1 VLNSLQNF
9 WNSPRRKQLTD
20 ARNLGLYIFSI
31 IVLAITWSGVKTV
44 QTNYNL
50 QKQISTLKQQ
60 NQVLYLQKKNTS
72 LQNEYYQSN
81 EYLDLTARQDLG
93 LAAPGEQV
101 LIIPKSVAMKYVD
114 PTVGSANTTASNA
127 SPAVNQSKISKN
139 LEDWRDFL
147 LGRKLFSN

>member
-1 VLNSLQNF
+1 MLNSLQNF